1 MAAPDGG
8 NKGADDER
16 EGAGSDREQTGG
28 DREQASGDRQ
38 PADGSDD
45 SADTPDPLRAL
56 EQRLERAS
64 VAAERLLSEAAW
76 SAAERLAGSI
86 GGAREPAREPDDG
99 EDRQRGT
106 ALPPKPPPAG
116 WEPPREREAEHGD
129 RGAAELLSR
138 TAHRLEEMIPADLRR
153 KLVEALRELLLAL
166 RALID
171 WWVERLERRHGAMSA
186 LEDIPIL

>member
-1 MAAPDGG
+1 MAGPDGG
-8 NKGADDER
+8 DKDADDER
-16 EGAGSDREQTGG
+16 KGAGSDREQAGS
-28 DREQASGDRQ
+28 DRE
-38 PADGSDD
+38 PADGSDA
-45 SADTPDPLRAL
+45 SAGTPDPLRAL
-56 EQRLERAS
+56 EQRLEQAS
-64 VAAERLLSEAAW
+64 LAAERLLSEAAR

-86 GGAREPAREPDDG
+86 GGAREPAGEPRDG
-99 EDRQRGT
+99 EDRRRGT

-116 WEPPREREAEHGD
+116 WEPPREPEGEHGD

-153 KLVEALRELLLAL
+153 QLVEALRELLLAL